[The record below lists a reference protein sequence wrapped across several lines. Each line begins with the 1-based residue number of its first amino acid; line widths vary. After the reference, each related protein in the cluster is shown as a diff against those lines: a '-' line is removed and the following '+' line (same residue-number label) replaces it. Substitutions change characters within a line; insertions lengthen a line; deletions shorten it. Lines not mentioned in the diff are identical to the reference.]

1 MTDFWSAARAE
12 ARATWGGR
20 FRRLW
25 LSLALGFEAAM
36 LFATIEPDQFFQQ
49 WSFRALCLLAAWLP
63 AWLCADLLSLRFS
76 SNPDPLR
83 EWTPAEFA
91 ARAGGRLAPAF
102 LALLVFTATLTTR
115 FVASDQ
121 TLAAQ
126 GFFRVQLGWT
136 VVILASATT
145 YAATAALMSATSRRP
160 RRLPVVAAIVFV
172 GMLCDFAAASWAFAG
187 MRSTT
192 PMDITLS
199 NIALHGSTPNLWI
212 GVAAWGIFSALRLGE
227 WAFEKGCW
235 GATATFL
242 TYTLGVSAVVWRI
255 AVLRYRRRQS
265 SSQSAGLPRLT
276 PGDPTPNDPSIAFQ

>member
-1 MTDFWSAARAE
+1 MTDFWSAAGAE
-12 ARATWGGR
+12 ARAAWGGR
-20 FRRLW
+20 FRWLW
-25 LSLALGFEAAM
+25 LALALGFEAVM
-36 LFATIEPDQFFQQ
+36 LFATIEPGEFFQQ

-91 ARAGGRLAPAF
+91 ARAAGRLAPAF
-102 LALLVFTATLTTR
+102 LALLVFAATLTTR

-160 RRLPVVAAIVFV
+160 RRLPVVAVIVFV
-172 GMLCDFAAASWAFAG
+172 GMLCDFAAASWVFAG

-212 GVAAWGIFSALRLGE
+212 GVAAWGIFSALRLGK
-227 WAFEKGCW
+227 WAFERGCW
-235 GATATFL
+235 AATAAFL
-242 TYTLGVSAVVWRI
+242 TYTLGVSALIWRI
-255 AVLRYRRRQS
+255 AVLRYRRHHP
-265 SSQSAGLPRLT
+265 SSQAAEMPRRAT
-276 PGDPTPNDPSIAFQ
+276 SDPVPNS